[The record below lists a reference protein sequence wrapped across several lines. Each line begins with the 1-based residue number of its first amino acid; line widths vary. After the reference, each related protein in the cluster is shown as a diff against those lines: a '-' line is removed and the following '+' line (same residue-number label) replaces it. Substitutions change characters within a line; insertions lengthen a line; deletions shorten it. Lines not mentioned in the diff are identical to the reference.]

1 MFPNMKFIS
10 SLGEHLIKIHG
21 VHYCQKGK
29 MDIQFNNITNN
40 DVEDTT
46 IMTEFAAPKVIF
58 CQVFIIFLVF

>member
-40 DVEDTT
+40 DVEEST
-46 IMTEFAAPKVIF
+46 IITGYIAPQVIF
-58 CQVFIIFLVF
+58 FQIFISF